1 MGNLNIHI
9 TYTLT
14 DIQKYLAGKLS
25 ASEMHDIEKAALQDP
40 FLADALEGYAQ
51 APLAIAAQH
60 LNQITASLQQPAKEK
75 SIAPPVTYNTGTW
88 WKIAAMVIIIAGVG
102 SLTWKIMQPAGTSAS
117 NSPLAHTEPA
127 KQIQPQQPQQ
137 PAAIIAEVRA
147 DSVKPV
153 PDKRL
158 LRPLPQVALNSHK
171 PKATPVIKEEANA
184 SAAFAA
190 AQAKEITGRILQD
203 SAYYHQSQQI
213 TANTTTM
220 ATLAAKEKREAQ
232 TSEALARNVE
242 QKVVV
247 MGYATAKSAANS
259 NLLHGTVTDA
269 EGQPVTGASVKVM
282 NGNAVS
288 ITDER
293 GKFAL
298 KTLDTTA
305 RVEITSIG
313 FETMN
318 AIVSVRKNNVV
329 KLESEEESLSDMVVT
344 ELHSRK
350 KPAVTAEKTTADS
363 INLHPQGGWQSF
375 QEYVYKKMHQEV
387 DTTGGPQQVSGTIE
401 LEFAIDQNGK
411 PRDFKVLKSFDK
423 SFNDKAISA
432 LQNGPLWLGDKKKK
446 GRVTVKY

>member
-9 TYTLT
+9 TYTLA

-25 ASEMHDIEKAALQDP
+25 ASEMHDMEKAALQDP

-60 LNQITASLQQPAKEK
+60 LNQIAASLQQPGKEK
-75 SIAPPVTYNTGTW
+75 IIAPPVTRSAGNTW
-88 WKIAAMVIIIAGVG
+88 WKIAAMVIIIAGIG
-102 SLTWKIMQPAGTSAS
+102 SLTWKIMQPAGISAS
-117 NSPLAHTEPA
+117 NSPLAHVEPA
-127 KQIQPQQPQQ
+127 TKQIQPQPSLQ
-137 PAAIIAEVRA
+137 PAVILPEKAA
-147 DSVKPV
+147 DSIKPV

-158 LRPLPQVALNSHK
+158 LRPMPQVALNTSK
-171 PKATPVIKEEANA
+171 PKASPIIKEEAK
-184 SAAFAA
+184 AA
-190 AQAKEITGRILQD
+190 AELAATQAKEATGRILQD
-203 SAYYHQSQQI
+203 SSYYQQQVI
-213 TANTTTM
+213 AAN
-220 ATLAAKEKREAQ
+220 ARVAWAKEKREAQ
-232 TSEALARNVE
+232 ANEALAKSAE
-242 QKVVV
+242 QKV
-247 MGYATAKSAANS
+247 MITGYAAKAVNT

-298 KTLDTTA
+298 KTLDTIA

-350 KPAVTAEKTTADS
+350 KPAITADKTVADS
-363 INLHPQGGWQSF
+363 LHPQGGWQSF

-423 SFNDKAISA
+423 SFNEKAISA